1 MFYYIRG
8 ELVHKGEN
16 FAAVDVNGVCY
27 KLFTSLT
34 CLGKMGEVGS
44 RITMYTHLHI
54 REDIM
59 DLYGFTS
66 EEELK
71 MFINLIS
78 VSGVGPKAALAILS
92 VAAPE
97 KLALAV
103 VTADAKV
110 ITKAAGVGPKMA
122 QRIILELKDKLKNS
136 DISSVMGSDDDEE
149 IYIEDNLGE
158 AVNALVVLGYSPQEA
173 KNAVSK
179 AEKSDSVEDI
189 IKTALKNLMKQF

>member
-8 ELVHKGEN
+8 RLVRKGEN

-34 CLGKMGEVGS
+34 CISTMGEIGS
-44 RITMYTHLHI
+44 EITMFTHLHI

-66 EEELK
+66 EKELA
-71 MFINLIS
+71 MFMNLIS
-78 VSGVGPKAALAILS
+78 VSGVGPKAGLAILS

-103 VTADAKV
+103 VTDDAKV

-122 QRIILELKDKLKNS
+122 QRVILELKDKLKNT
-136 DISSVMGSDDDEE
+136 DISSAIDSDDNEE
-149 IYIEDNLGE
+149 LIIEDNMGE

-179 AEKSDSVEDI
+179 AEKTDKVEDI
-189 IKTALKNLMKQF
+189 IKTALKNLMK